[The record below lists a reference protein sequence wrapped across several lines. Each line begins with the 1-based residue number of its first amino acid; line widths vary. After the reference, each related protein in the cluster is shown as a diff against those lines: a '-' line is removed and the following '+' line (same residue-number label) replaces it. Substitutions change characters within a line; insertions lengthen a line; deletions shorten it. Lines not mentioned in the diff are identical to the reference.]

1 MPGPPSFTRLKV
13 LLLIF
18 IVAAITYADRLLIS
32 AAATDISRDFAL
44 TPSRMGMIFSAFA
57 LAYAL
62 FEVPSGWW
70 GDLIGT
76 RKALTR
82 IVLCWSAFTVLTGA
96 SVGFVSLLL
105 VRFLFGAFEAG
116 AFPMI
121 ARTVSRWFPVAEQ
134 GRAMSTA
141 FVGLAVGASV
151 TTPLALPLIAA
162 YGWRT
167 AFVAFGVVGTLWC
180 VVWYAWFRDTPEEH
194 ASVNAAELEII
205 RAGTTPMPSH
215 SGIAWGRLLSSSNM
229 LFICGMYFAYGYGLY
244 FYITWL
250 PTYLLKGRGFSAADA
265 GWLSSMPWVVAGAGF
280 VLGGYLTDRIASRTG
295 SLRMARCAVGA
306 AGFAVSAA
314 ALVAV
319 ALTPDRWV
327 AAGLLAVAS
336 FFQMVTAPAAWSVCL
351 DVGRK
356 NAGVVSGLMNT
367 AGNLGGALAPVVMG
381 YIVEYLHSW
390 ENPFFVSAA
399 VFCGGVLFWVL
410 VNPRKPVLVE

>member
-1 MPGPPSFTRLKV
+1 MPGAASVARFKV

-18 IVAAITYADRLLIS
+18 LVAAITYADRLLIS
-32 AAATDISRDFAL
+32 AAATAISRDFSL

-70 GDLIGT
+70 GDVIGT

-82 IVLCWSAFTVLTGA
+82 IVLCWSAFTILTGA
-96 SVGFVSLLL
+96 SVGFVSLLA
-105 VRFLFGAFEAG
+105 VRFLFGACEAG

-121 ARTVSRWFPVAEQ
+121 ARTVSRWFPVSEQ

-141 FVGLAVGASV
+141 FLGLALGASV
-151 TTPLALPLIAA
+151 TTPLALPLIAVH
-162 YGWRT
+162 GWRT
-167 AFVAFGVVGTLWC
+167 AFVAFGAIGSLWC
-180 VVWYAWFRDTPEEH
+180 LVWYAWFRDTPEEH
-194 ASVNAAELEII
+194 PSVNQAELEKI
-205 RAGTTPMPSH
+205 RAGTTPTPSH
-215 SGIAWGRLLSSSNM
+215 ARIDWVRLVRSPNM
-229 LFICGMYFAYGYGLY
+229 LYICGMYFAYGYGLY

-265 GWLSSMPWVVAGAGF
+265 GWLSSMPWVVAAAGF
-280 VLGGYLTDRIASRTG
+280 VLGGYLTDRIAARTG
-295 SLRMARCAVGA
+295 SLRMARCALGA
-306 AGFAVSAA
+306 TGYAISAC

-336 FFQMVTAPAAWSVCL
+336 FFQMLTASAAWSVCL

-356 NAGVVSGLMNT
+356 NAGVVSGFMNT

-390 ENPFFVSAA
+390 EYPFFVSAA
-399 VFCGGVLFWVL
+399 VFGGGVLFWVM
-410 VNPRKPVLVE
+410 VNPRKALEVQ